1 MGRALGGYAT
11 ARRMLCR
18 IAEICAMNRLETILS
33 SLLVGGMLG
42 ACSDNVKAEGD
53 AATTPDA
60 PRAVDV
66 AGEATND
73 GSVSLDANS
82 DTSSS
87 DDLNVDAN
95 SRSDTNVDGN
105 SGDTRSDGNF
115 SDDISDGN
123 TTDGNIAD
131 SSTGDDRTDGDGTVG
146 WPDGRICRDTTSCPR
161 WLDLP
166 TKWVVTCES
175 PVECPLC
182 MPTSVTPC
190 STPGLYCTY
199 TGANLNGDCTCVDRG
214 PDATPPGD
222 GPSLVYWCRG

>member
-1 MGRALGGYAT
+1 
-11 ARRMLCR
+11 
-18 IAEICAMNRLETILS
+18 MNRLETLLS

-42 ACSDNVKAEGD
+42 ACSDNGKGTEGD

-66 AGEATND
+66 ASEATND
-73 GSVSLDANS
+73 GSVSLDANGG
-82 DTSSS
+82 TSSS
-87 DDLNVDAN
+87 DDVNVDAN

-105 SGDTRSDGNF
+105 SGDDHGDSHI
-115 SDDISDGN
+115 SDDHGDDNI
-123 TTDGNIAD
+123 TDGTADGDIAD
-131 SSTGDDRTDGDGTVG
+131 SRTGDDRTDGDGTIA

-199 TGANLNGDCTCVDRG
+199 VGANLNGDCTCTDH
-214 PDATPPGD
+214 PEDATPPGD
-222 GPSLVYWCRG
+222 GPSLAYRCRL